1 MTEPIPWNG
10 VFERVKS
17 EIPAAPD
24 VLIRHQINA
33 TVIDFT
39 SDTNIFVEE
48 VPINIQPNVT
58 RYPFVLVNGGRPNR
72 LLLVYDPKAS
82 GAAGPYHWADSG
94 ITMRIPNIIQL
105 TNVPTAAKAWTAV
118 IAKSAS
124 TPALTTDVPPKPTG
138 YLEIDPWI
146 VDKYYDVIYYGA
158 MFLLQRMPA
167 KPFRDDKSAMLNA
180 ALYTAGRSHA
190 KVDNQWGNVY
200 NAQAWMFPQSFR
212 TISRKGWA

>member
-33 TVIDFT
+33 TTIDFT
-39 SDTNIFVEE
+39 ADTNIFIEE
-48 VPINIQPNVT
+48 VPINVQPNVT
-58 RYPFVLVNGGRPNR
+58 KYPFILQHGGRPNR
-72 LLLVYDPKAS
+72 LMVVYDPAS
-82 GAAGPYHWADSG
+82 PSGPQNWVDSG
-94 ITMRIPNIIQL
+94 ISMRIPNIIQL
-105 TNVPTAAKAWTAV
+105 ANIPNQPKAWMAV
-118 IAKSAS
+118 IAKAAS
-124 TPALTTDVPPKPTG
+124 TPALTNDLPPKPTG

-146 VDKYYDVIYYGA
+146 VDRYYDTLYYGT

-167 KPFRDDKSAMLNA
+167 KPFRDDKSAMTNA

-190 KVDNQWGNVY
+190 KVNNQWGNVY
-200 NAQAWMFPQSFR
+200 NAQSWMFPQSFR
-212 TISRKGWA
+212 TISRKGWV